1 MISRTL
7 KEFRTSTSS
16 KTKKLKVLYK
26 LIQRNSLIRAE
37 TLAEKANMST
47 ATCARLLEELSK
59 KQLILTNEL
68 GESTGGRKPILY
80 RINPY
85 QGYLIG
91 IEITNTYSTILLL
104 NLEQDIQGRIKI
116 KTPNIQSTYQTVDYF
131 IAQIKSL
138 LNEYSVSIHDVLGIG
153 VAIDEL
159 SDRIDTTQSQ
169 VIERIA
175 NIQAYIHQRLP
186 TYVMLGS
193 GANFAALAEYRL
205 HYSAYSHRFLFT
217 SCDEEIRSCTIINE
231 ANFFNQA
238 GIPSA
243 FGHTTIDINGQRCT
257 CGSFGCLHSYSSLP
271 AIKNKIMQQI
281 KRGKA
286 SLLTTM
292 TDRVEDIDYY
302 MIFQALEYGDEIC
315 VEALEDAAYYYGIA
329 LANLILTFQPD
340 VVVCGGTLVPKG
352 SFFSVVKK
360 TVEDKIKIY
369 PQLKTTIYPAK
380 DSYDI
385 VSRGAGEAVLEH
397 FLA

>member
-1 MISRTL
+1 MDQS
-7 KEFRTSTSS
+7 
-16 KTKKLKVLYK
+16 V
-26 LIQRNSLIRAE
+26 
-37 TLAEKANMST
+37 
-47 ATCARLLEELSK
+47 
-59 KQLILTNEL
+59 
-68 GESTGGRKPILY
+68 
-80 RINPY
+80 
-85 QGYLIG
+85 
-91 IEITNTYSTILLL
+91 
-104 NLEQDIQGRIKI
+104 QGRVKI

-131 IAQIKSL
+131 IEQIKSL
-138 LNEYSVSIHDVLGIG
+138 LDEYAVSIHDVLGIG

-159 SDRIDTTQSQ
+159 SDRIDTTQSRT
-169 VIERIA
+169 VELIGRI
-175 NIQAYIHQRLP
+175 QDYIHQRLS

-205 HYSAYSHRFLFT
+205 HYATYSHRFLFT

-243 FGHTTIDINGQRCT
+243 FGHTTVDLNGQRCS

-271 AIKNKIMQQI
+271 AIKNKILQHI

-286 SLLTTM
+286 SILTTM
-292 TDRVEDIDYY
+292 TDRIEDIDYY
-302 MIFQALEYGDEIC
+302 MIFQALESGDAIC
-315 VEALEDAAYYYGIA
+315 TEALEEAAYYYGIA

-352 SFFSVVKK
+352 SFFNVVKK